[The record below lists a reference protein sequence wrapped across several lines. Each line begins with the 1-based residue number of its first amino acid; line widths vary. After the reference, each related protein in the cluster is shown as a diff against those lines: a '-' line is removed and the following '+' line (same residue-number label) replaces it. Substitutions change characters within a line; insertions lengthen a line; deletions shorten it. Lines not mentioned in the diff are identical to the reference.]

1 MITIYDIAKKAGVSP
16 STVSKVINDY
26 KAIPEETKEKVH
38 RIMDEMNYIPNTG
51 AKALSSRKSYNVGIL
66 AYFGM
71 KISPFKHTLFTDI
84 LDSFQTEM
92 NAQNYDLLF
101 ISHNVAGQ
109 NGSFYKNCIS
119 RDVAGVLLFGNTN
132 NEEMQEVIHSSIPK
146 VCFDYVGGEM
156 TSVHSDN
163 YAKMKEL
170 TKRLIKMGHRN
181 IFFVHGEP
189 NGVTSERIAGFKDAL
204 KEAGIPLKDSMLQ
217 ESMYLDNEHI
227 RSLTTDILRQPRDVP
242 TAIMYPDDYSAI
254 QGIAAI
260 KKEGLSCPKDISVT
274 GFDGIFSGQVTNPRL
289 TTVKQNT
296 EEIGQTLAKSLIEC
310 IEKKKTE
317 PRSIEIKATILSG
330 ESTGPARK

>member
-51 AKALSSRKSYNVGIL
+51 AKSLSSHKSYNVGIL

-92 NAQNYDLLF
+92 NNQNYDLIF

-109 NGSFYKNCIS
+109 NGSFYKNCMS
-119 RDVAGVLLFGNTN
+119 RDVAGVLLFGDIN
-132 NEEMQEVIHSSIPK
+132 NKEMKEVVLSSIPK

-156 TSVHSDN
+156 TSVQSDN

-170 TKRLIKMGHRN
+170 TKCLIDLGHRN

-189 NGVTSERIAGFKDAL
+189 TGVTSERISGFKSAL
-204 KEAGIPLKDSMLQ
+204 KEAGIPLNDAMLQ
-217 ESMYLDNEHI
+217 ESMYLDKQHI
-227 RSLTTDILRQPRDVP
+227 RSLTTDILRQPSNVP

-260 KKEGLSCPKDISVT
+260 REEGLRCPNDISVT
-274 GFDGIFSGQVTNPRL
+274 GFDGIFSGQVTSPRL

-296 EEIGQTLAKSLIEC
+296 EEIGRALAKSLIEC
-310 IEKKKTE
+310 IERKRTE
-317 PRSIEIKATILSG
+317 PHSIEIKGTILVG